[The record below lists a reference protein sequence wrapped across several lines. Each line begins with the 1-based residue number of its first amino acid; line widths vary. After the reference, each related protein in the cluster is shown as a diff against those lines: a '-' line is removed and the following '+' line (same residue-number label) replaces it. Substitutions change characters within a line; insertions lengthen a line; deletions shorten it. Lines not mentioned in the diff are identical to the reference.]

1 MLRAVMQH
9 GRDESAEGVERVAG
23 REGGLAAASDSGRS
37 PLRIALAYGVHLF
50 TASGALA
57 GLLALLTATRDD
69 LRAAALWMLAAMAVD
84 SVDGTLARAVGV
96 RRVLPGIDGRRLDDV
111 VDFFNYVL
119 VPAVFLVAGGYL
131 VHAAW
136 AALPVLAS
144 AYGFSHEKAKTDDG
158 FFLGFPSYWNV
169 IGIFAWLLEV
179 SAPTCTAFVALFSV
193 LVFVPLKYVY
203 PSYLRVLK
211 RTTAVLTAIAAAVV
225 VYAIFE
231 PERGRALYL
240 LARIAYV
247 PTTVL
252 RSGSAACT
260 AHA

>member
-1 MLRAVMQH
+1 MEH
-9 GRDESAEGVERVAG
+9 GHAESVESIEGA
-23 REGGLAAASDSGRS
+23 LAAASGSVRS
-37 PLRIALAYGVHLF
+37 PLRIGLAWGVHLF

-57 GLLALLTATRDD
+57 GLLALLTATRGD
-69 LRAAALWMLAAMAVD
+69 LRASALWMLAAMAID

-96 RRVLPGIDGRRLDDV
+96 RRVLPHIDGRRLDDV

-131 VHAAW
+131 VHVAW

-144 AYGFSHEKAKTDDG
+144 AYGFAQEKAKTDDG

-169 IGIFAWLLEV
+169 IAIFAWLLQV
-179 SAPTCTAFVALFSV
+179 SAFTCTAYVTLFSV
-193 LVFVPLKYVY
+193 LVFVPFKYVY

-225 VYAIFE
+225 VYAIFD

-240 LARIAYV
+240 PWIALGYV
-247 PTTVL
+247 AYYFALSLWLGGLHRPT
-252 RSGSAACT
+252 R
-260 AHA
+260 

>member
-1 MLRAVMQH
+1 MEH
-9 GRDESAEGVERVAG
+9 GHAESAEGVEG
-23 REGGLAAASDSGRS
+23 IGGGLSAEPGSGRS
-37 PLRIALAYGVHLF
+37 PLRIVLAYGVHLF

-57 GLLALLTATRDD
+57 GLLALLTATRGD

-119 VPAVFLVAGGYL
+119 VPAIFLVAGGYL
-131 VHAAW
+131 THAAW

-144 AYGFSHEKAKTDDG
+144 AYGFAQEKAKTDDG

-169 IGIFAWLLEV
+169 IAIFAWLLEV
-179 SAPTCTAFVALFSV
+179 SALTCTAFVTLFSV
-193 LVFVPLKYVY
+193 LVFVPFKYVY

-225 VYAIFE
+225 VYAIFD

-240 LARIAYV
+240 PWIALGYVAYYFGLSFWLGGLHRPAR
-247 PTTVL
+247 
-252 RSGSAACT
+252 
-260 AHA
+260 

>member
-1 MLRAVMQH
+1 MQH
-9 GRDESAEGVERVAG
+9 GHAESAEGIEGTEG
-23 REGGLAAASDSGRS
+23 RLASGSGSGRS
-37 PLRIALAYGVHLF
+37 PLRVALAYGVHLF

-57 GLLALLTATRDD
+57 GLLALLMATGGD
-69 LRAAALWMLAAMAVD
+69 LRAAALWMFAAIAID

-111 VDFFNYVL
+111 VDFFNYAL

-131 VHAAW
+131 THVAW

-144 AYGFSHEKAKTDDG
+144 AYGFSQEKAKTDDG

-169 IGIFAWLLEV
+169 LAIFAWLLQV

-193 LVFVPLKYVY
+193 LVFVPFKYVY
-203 PSYLRVLK
+203 PSQLRVLK
-211 RTTAVLTAIAAAVV
+211 RTTAVLTAIAAAIVA
-225 VYAIFE
+225 YAIFD

-240 LARIAYV
+240 PWIALGYPV
-247 PTTVL
+247 YYFGLSFWLGGLHRPT
-252 RSGSAACT
+252 R
-260 AHA
+260 

>member
-1 MLRAVMQH
+1 MQQGH
-9 GRDESAEGVERVAG
+9 AESAEGVEDALG
-23 REGGLAAASDSGRS
+23 TASGSGPS

-57 GLLALLTATRDD
+57 GLLALLTATRGD

-84 SVDGTLARAVGV
+84 SVDGTMARAVGV

-144 AYGFSHEKAKTDDG
+144 AYGFSQEKAKTDDG

-169 IGIFAWLLEV
+169 IAIFAWLLEV
-179 SAPTCTAFVALFSV
+179 SAFTCTAFVTLFSV
-193 LVFVPLKYVY
+193 LVFVPFKYVY

-211 RTTAVLTAIAAAVV
+211 RTTAVLTAVAAAVV
-225 VYAIFE
+225 VYAIFD

-240 LARIAYV
+240 PWIALGYVAYYFALSFWLGGLHRPAR
-247 PTTVL
+247 
-252 RSGSAACT
+252 
-260 AHA
+260 

>member
-1 MLRAVMQH
+1 MERGH
-9 GRDESAEGVERVAG
+9 AEGAEGIEVVEG
-23 REGGLAAASDSGRS
+23 SGSSWS

-57 GLLALLTATRDD
+57 GLLALLMATRGD

-131 VHAAW
+131 LHAAW

-144 AYGFSHEKAKTDDG
+144 AYGFSQEKAKTDDG

-169 IGIFAWLLEV
+169 IAIFAWLLEV
-179 SAPTCTAFVALFSV
+179 PAPVCTAFVTLFSV
-193 LVFVPLKYVY
+193 LVFVPFKYVY

-211 RTTAVLTAIAAAVV
+211 RTTAVLTAIAAGVV
-225 VYAIFE
+225 VYAIFD

-240 LARIAYV
+240 PWIALGYVAYYFALSMWLGGLHRRAR
-247 PTTVL
+247 
-252 RSGSAACT
+252 
-260 AHA
+260 